1 MDWYS
6 LSPLTR
12 LGYCALGLIIIA
24 GNLYIAK
31 IITDAIWKR
40 YMEPK
45 PKQVIKHPE
54 RIKVLAYDQKGRPI
68 YQGRRDDLSE
78 SGLGHRTRNH

>member
-1 MDWYS
+1 MDWTS

-12 LGYCALGLIIIA
+12 LGYCLLGLVIIA

-45 PKQVIKHPE
+45 PAIEHPG
-54 RIKVLAYDQKGRPI
+54 RITVLMYDKKGRPI
-68 YQGRRDDLSE
+68 Y
-78 SGLGHRTRNH
+78 

>member
-12 LGYCALGLIIIA
+12 LGYFLLGLIIIA

-31 IITDAIWKR
+31 ILTDAIWKR

-45 PKQVIKHPE
+45 PKKVIEKPGYVE
-54 RIKVLAYDQKGRPI
+54 VLAYDRKGRPI
-68 YQGRRDDLSE
+68 YQGRRE
-78 SGLGHRTRNH
+78 